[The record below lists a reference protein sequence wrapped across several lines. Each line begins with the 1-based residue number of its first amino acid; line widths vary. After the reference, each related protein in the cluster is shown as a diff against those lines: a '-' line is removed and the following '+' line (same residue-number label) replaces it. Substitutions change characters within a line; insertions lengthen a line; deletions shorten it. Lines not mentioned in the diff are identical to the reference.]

1 MVVFMSQANSQANR
15 GYVQTSIAQSS
26 KVAPQVAP
34 ADWAAKRQQQMENA
48 KMLKLQ
54 REAKIGGGDA
64 LTTYMSVRHVVIVD
78 SRHGSARAIILLCL
92 RTAAFP
98 YRPMLP

>member
-1 MVVFMSQANSQANR
+1 MVIVSANR

-54 REAKIGGGDA
+54 REANNLRAGCVCA
-64 LTTYMSVRHVVIVD
+64 L
-78 SRHGSARAIILLCL
+78 GKK
-92 RTAAFP
+92 
-98 YRPMLP
+98 